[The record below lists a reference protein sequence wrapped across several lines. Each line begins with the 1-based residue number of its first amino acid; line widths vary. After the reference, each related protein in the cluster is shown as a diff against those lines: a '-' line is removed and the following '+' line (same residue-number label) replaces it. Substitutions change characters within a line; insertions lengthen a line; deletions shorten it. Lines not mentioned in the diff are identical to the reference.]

1 MSIEVVLYTLYPIPY
16 TQNKEELYVAKH
28 YLMTPGPTPVPEEIR
43 QEMARPMIHHRTKE
57 YQAIFKDATEGLK
70 KIFKT
75 SGDVFTFTSSGTGAM
90 EASIVNILSP
100 GDRIVVVRGGKFGER
115 FGDIAKAYGVQ
126 VIPIDVEWG
135 TAPKPEAIRDA
146 LKANPG
152 VKAVYT
158 TLCETSTAT
167 VYDIKAAGEI
177 LKGTETLL
185 VVDVIS
191 GLGADDFEN
200 DAWGVDIAI
209 CGSQKGLMIP
219 PGLAF
224 CTVSQKA
231 WRSVETS
238 KLPKFYFNFKKY
250 KKSYL
255 DTDTPFTSAITL
267 VIGLKKAV
275 EMINKKGIDSVIRE
289 HRNMSMAVRSAAG
302 ALGLEIFSRSPSSA
316 VTGVKTPEGMD
327 ADALI
332 KILKTEFGVTF
343 AGGQEQLKGKI
354 FRVAHMGGIDEEH
367 TVEAVKALE
376 QGLAKLGHKFKPG
389 AGVDAAKN
397 ILSKK

>member
-1 MSIEVVLYTLYPIPY
+1 M
-16 TQNKEELYVAKH
+16 AKS

-43 QEMARPMIHHRTKE
+43 NEMAKPIIHHRTKE

-75 SGDVFTFTSSGTGAM
+75 SGDIFTFTSSGTGAM

-100 GDRIVVVRGGKFGER
+100 GDKIIVVRGGKFGER
-115 FGDIAKAYGVQ
+115 FGDIAKAYGVE
-126 VIPIDVEWG
+126 VIPIDIEWG
-135 TAPKPEAIRDA
+135 TAPDPEVIKDV
-146 LKANPG
+146 LKKNPDI
-152 VKAVYT
+152 KAVYT

-167 VYDIKAAGEI
+167 VYDIKSIGQVVKDTSA
-177 LKGTETLL
+177 LL

-200 DAWGVDIAI
+200 DAWGADIAVG
-209 CGSQKGLMIP
+209 GSQKGLMIP

-224 CTVSQKA
+224 CSVSQKA
-231 WRSVETS
+231 WKAVETS

-250 KKSYL
+250 KKAYL

-275 EMINKKGIDSVIRE
+275 EIINKKGADNVIADHKKLALAIRE
-289 HRNMSMAVRSAAG
+289 AAK
-302 ALGLEIFSRSPSSA
+302 ALGLGLFSKSPSFA
-316 VTGVKTPEGMD
+316 VTGVLAPHGID
-327 ADALI
+327 ADAII
-332 KILKTEFGVTF
+332 KTLKTEYGVTF
-343 AGGQEQLKGKI
+343 AGGQENLKGKI

-367 TVEAVKALE
+367 LIESVKALE
-376 QGLAKLGHKFKPG
+376 AGLAKLGYKFKQG
-389 AGVDAAKN
+389 AGLDAAKK
-397 ILSKK
+397 ILSRG